1 MKVSSVNLSLEKEKP
16 FVASTISISTS
27 HLQELLDKIGELHR
41 THKGQMPAEAEMHYL
56 ENAKKLAMYGVD
68 LHPAKVKLKLEN

>member
-1 MKVSSVNLSLEKEKP
+1 MTDLFFYPYPYHLLHSHHTLEM
-16 FVASTISISTS
+16 
-27 HLQELLDKIGELHR
+27 LQELLEKVGELHR

-68 LHPAKVKLKLEN
+68 LHPAKVCIMQMPKK